1 MRAGQVFVNE
11 WFFRYRLTDR
21 FFASYGRENLQWGPS
36 FLISPSN
43 PFIERNGKNNPYLEV
58 PGLDYAKINWIVD
71 SSWSAQ
77 LIANT
82 AWFND
87 AGIIPDQYRLL
98 FAVGF
103 CGSFTTLSS
112 MVLELNTMIQKNELF
127 YSFTYLVGTLV
138 GGFACFYLGI
148 VIMRAVLQLQNG

>member
-1 MRAGQVFVNE
+1 MRLAFYSYLFVAVGGAIGAMARFGLNVFLQRDVE
-11 WFFRYRLTDR
+11 YPWGTLT
-21 FFASYGRENLQWGPS
+21 ANLLGC
-36 FLISPSN
+36 LVMGI
-43 PFIERNGKNNPYLEV
+43 I
-58 PGLDYAKINWIVD
+58 
-71 SSWSAQ
+71 AQ
-77 LIANT
+77 LISGT

-112 MVLELNTMIQKNELF
+112 LVLEMNTMLQKNEIF
-127 YSFTYLVGTLV
+127 YSFSYFIGTMI

-148 VIMRAVLQLQNG
+148 MCVRMMMQLQSS

>member
-1 MRAGQVFVNE
+1 MHTILYSYLFVALGGAFGAMARFALNVFLQRDVE
-11 WFFRYRLTDR
+11 FPWGTLS
-21 FFASYGRENLQWGPS
+21 ANLIGC
-36 FLISPSN
+36 FVMGI
-43 PFIERNGKNNPYLEV
+43 I
-58 PGLDYAKINWIVD
+58 
-71 SSWSAQ
+71 AQ
-77 LIANT
+77 LIAST

-103 CGSFTTLSS
+103 CGSFTTLST

-127 YSFTYLVGTLV
+127 YSFSYLVTTLV

-148 VIMRAVLQLQNG
+148 VIFRAFFPQN